1 MAGETGLDAAALEAL
16 NGPPGIPPASQQL
29 NDILEGRDNRIN
41 VAKDIGE
48 KVEAMILQAKQA
60 SETKVSAEI
69 RKIKQRLE
77 QLKEKIAL
85 VSERV
90 NKLNI
95 DQGGGGGLG
104 VGLPKA
110 ELQRS
115 ITKLE
120 EVWQNEVSTL
130 KQELWQTIQAHNHN
144 ADLLKHHR
152 DAIDAVHSKLPQVA
166 PNPELVQIHRQLVQV
181 DAIMEREQQKQ
192 QQLDALVQRFAV
204 VQQHVNSAIGA
215 WGDGGL
221 SGYPGGA
228 SAALAAAAA
237 GAGETAV
244 GSSATGPKKK
254 PKGTKTGKPEAASK
268 AEPMKV
274 AGGSQAATSLRP
286 DAPEF
291 VPIQANWPED
301 GA

>member
-1 MAGETGLDAAALEAL
+1 MAGETGLDAGALEAL
-16 NGPPGIPPASQQL
+16 NGPPGIPPATQQL

-90 NKLNI
+90 NKLNA
-95 DQGGGGGLG
+95 DQGLGGVGGRD
-104 VGLPKA
+104 GLPKV

-204 VQQHVNSAIGA
+204 VQQHVNQAIGA
-215 WGDGGL
+215 WGDAGL
-221 SGYPGGA
+221 AAYAG
-228 SAALAAAAA
+228 SAASGLPT
-237 GAGETAV
+237 GETAV
-244 GSSATGPKKK
+244 GSSSTSTKKNKPNK
-254 PKGTKTGKPEAASK
+254 PKSGKDGSTK

-274 AGGSQAATSLRP
+274 SGGSQAASVTLRP

-291 VPIQANWPED
+291 VPIQASWTED